1 MPKKIRARGA
11 TLAPL
16 YVDFSKQNF
25 SEQDSPA
32 AVFRRKVSTL
42 CPEHSFDE
50 QTLSDLCLSLSS
62 VIGKHQGEK
71 YQPEAKAMAN
81 KLAAT
86 AKFLPQL
93 GEELSLRTGIT
104 QNTNTELAIRV
115 REALELNPTVAN
127 RARADQRLGSFSQ
140 ECLDISQA
148 CWIAFKL
155 LSDERGKPGR
165 TKIDWYDDF
174 TALLLRLAKL
184 ANINPRL
191 GKDRETGA
199 RTGWLFDAAQSLE
212 ELLYPEMRSPSREA
226 CGKRLERSLTR
237 LKHRQ
242 NRFARRSIAS
252 M

>member
-32 AVFRRKVSTL
+32 AVFRRKVSTI

-50 QTLSDLCLSLSS
+50 QTLSDLYLSLSS
-62 VIGKHQGEK
+62 VIGKHHGEK

-86 AKFLPQL
+86 AKFLRQL

-104 QNTNTELAIRV
+104 RNTNTELAIRV

-127 RARADQRLGSFSQ
+127 RARADEKLGAFCQDS
-140 ECLDISQA
+140 LDMSQA
-148 CWIAFKL
+148 CWVAFRL

-165 TKIDWYDDF
+165 TKLVWYDDF

-191 GKDRETGA
+191 AKDRKTDA
-199 RTGWLFDAAQSLE
+199 RTGWLFEAAQSLE
-212 ELLYPEMRSPSREA
+212 SLLYPEMRSPSAEA
-226 CGKRLERSLTR
+226 CGKRLERSLRR
-237 LKHRQ
+237 LRSRHRQ
-242 NRFARRSIAS
+242 
-252 M
+252 